1 MATPPRAS
9 DEQRLAFGRVA
20 EIYDRARPSYPPAV
34 VDGLIERAGVRPG
47 DRVLEVGAG
56 TGKLTCL
63 LAERG
68 LAVLALEPS
77 AEMAEVAMVNCQRY
91 PLVEIEQV
99 DFEHW
104 QPSVAPVPLV
114 VSAQA
119 WHWVT
124 PELRYQHA
132 AEALAPGGT
141 LAAIWTFPDWEH
153 AELRDE
159 LRNAYRLAAPDL
171 QANFPMHPA
180 SEPTDLAGDWHAEIK
195 ASAGFAEAEV
205 RMHPWIQ
212 LYSSAEYLDLLQ
224 THQDHILLEPAARE
238 RLLAAVA
245 AVIDAG
251 GGEIVLS
258 FVTRLCLARRG

>member
-1 MATPPRAS
+1 MATVRAT

-20 EIYDRARPSYPPAV
+20 ELYDRARPSYPAV
-34 VDGLIERAGVRPG
+34 VVDELIEFAGLRAG

-63 LAERG
+63 LAGRG

-77 AEMAEVAMVNCQRY
+77 AAMAEVAMANCQRY

-99 DFEHW
+99 DFERW
-104 QPSVAPVPLV
+104 QPSVPPLPLV

-124 PELRYQHA
+124 PELRYERA
-132 AEALAPGGT
+132 ADALAPGGT
-141 LAAIWTFPDWEH
+141 LAAIWTLPDWEH
-153 AELRDE
+153 TQLRDR
-159 LRNAYRLAAPDL
+159 LRDAYRLAAPDL
-171 QANFPMHPA
+171 QADFPMHPG
-180 SEPTDLAGDWHAEIK
+180 SEPTDLAGDWHAEIE
-195 ASAGFAEAEV
+195 ASTGFGEPEV
-205 RMHPWIQ
+205 RMHPWSCS
-212 LYSSAEYLDLLQ
+212 YSTTAYLELLQ
-224 THQDHILLEPAARE
+224 THQDHILLGPARE

-245 AVIDAG
+245 GAIDAT

-258 FVTRLCLARRG
+258 FVTRLCLARRV